1 MNWNSWTKLPKTTI
15 TIDIPQPLL
24 DAIQATNL
32 AVHRKELDK
41 NHQDFQIASMLYGN
55 LEELALLM
63 RKSCDK
69 NRFAEALKLWDQLQE
84 AVFNCNKQDNA

>member
-15 TIDIPQPLL
+15 TIEIPQPLL
-24 DAIQATNL
+24 NAIQATNL

-41 NHQDFQIASMLYGN
+41 EHQDFQISAMLYGN

-63 RKSCDK
+63 RRSGDKS
-69 NRFAEALKLWDQLQE
+69 RFAEALKLWEQLQG
-84 AVFNCNKQDNA
+84 FILDCNKQE